1 MADDKEVKKG
11 SSTSE
16 FWAML
21 GGVLL
26 GGALTVAGALIPGA
40 QALIPIGPGVIATAI
55 AGYQVSRGLAKQ

>member
-1 MADDKEVKKG
+1 MADTKDVKPG
-11 SSTSE
+11 SSTTE
-16 FWAML
+16 FLSML
-21 GGVLL
+21 AGILI